1 MIKIK
6 VKCFSQIKY
15 ALGKDY
21 LDLELKKGTTSEN
34 LEAHIRKVAE
44 GKLDGINFRI
54 AINKKY
60 STSNKILMN
69 GDEVAFIPPVQGGQL
84 IDIQIVNQ
92 PIIYFEHE
100 ENRNKDGSEL
110 LFNGRVRSKE
120 GDNLIKELEYEQYEG
135 MALSEL
141 TNLANESLNK
151 YPISDL
157 FCKHRI
163 GKVKV
168 GETSLHVVIWSKH
181 RKEGFKAMSYFIS
194 ELKKRVPI
202 WKWAILQDGT
212 KIPSE
217 CSHD

>member
-1 MIKIK
+1 M
-6 VKCFSQIKY
+6 
-15 ALGKDY
+15 
-21 LDLELKKGTTSEN
+21 
-34 LEAHIRKVAE
+34 
-44 GKLDGINFRI
+44 
-54 AINKKY
+54 
-60 STSNKILMN
+60 
-69 GDEVAFIPPVQGGQL
+69 

-100 ENRNKDGSEL
+100 ENRDEDGSEL

-141 TNLANESLNK
+141 INLANESLNK

-168 GETSLHVVIWSKH
+168 GETSLHVLIWSKH

-202 WKWAILQDGT
+202 WKWAILEDGT

-217 CSHD
+217 CSHS

>member
-1 MIKIK
+1 M
-6 VKCFSQIKY
+6 
-15 ALGKDY
+15 L
-21 LDLELKKGTTSEN
+21 
-34 LEAHIRKVAE
+34 
-44 GKLDGINFRI
+44 
-54 AINKKY
+54 
-60 STSNKILMN
+60 
-69 GDEVAFIPPVQGGQL
+69 
-84 IDIQIVNQ
+84 DIQIVNQ

-141 TNLANESLNK
+141 TNLANELLNK